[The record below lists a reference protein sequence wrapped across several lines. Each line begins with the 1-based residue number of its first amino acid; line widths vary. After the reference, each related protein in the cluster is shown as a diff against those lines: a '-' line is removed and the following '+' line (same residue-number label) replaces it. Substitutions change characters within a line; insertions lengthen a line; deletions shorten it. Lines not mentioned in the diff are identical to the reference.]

1 MSKSVWKTDCLAIVR
16 RRAVWGERKGRERER
31 GRVGRERSNVRGRRR
46 RDRGR
51 VGWACQLVDILN
63 GKLPRPSLQPA
74 TTLEQTKVGVEGK
87 RDEG

>member
-1 MSKSVWKTDCLAIVR
+1 MAIVR

-31 GRVGRERSNVRGRRR
+31 ERGRAGRERSNVRGRRR